1 MLGKITFASASFL
14 LLLGMAP
21 GASAQQPAGQTAQ
34 HDAVADAARQA
45 REQKKEHPQ
54 PKKIYTNDDLSSAP
68 SREAP
73 AASPE
78 APATSDSSATSGAP
92 AGQNQA
98 KAAASADKETPETKW
113 RKRFTE
119 QHAKIRQ
126 AEEQLDI
133 LQRELDKNQMQYY
146 PDPQKALTEQHTRGD
161 IQSRS
166 AKIEAKK
173 REIEQLKQ
181 QLSNME
187 DELRKSGG
195 DPGWAR

>member
-1 MLGKITFASASFL
+1 MLGKMTFVTASCLLFL
-14 LLLGMAP
+14 GAAP
-21 GASAQQPAGQTAQ
+21 GAIAQQPADQTAQ
-34 HDAVADAARQA
+34 HDALADAARRA
-45 REQKKEHPQ
+45 REQKKEQPQ

-73 AASPE
+73 A
-78 APATSDSSATSGAP
+78 PAASDSAAASAAP

-98 KAAASADKETPETKW
+98 KAAAPADKETPETKW

-146 PDPQKALTEQHTRGD
+146 PDPQKALAEQHTRGD

-181 QLSNME
+181 QLSDME